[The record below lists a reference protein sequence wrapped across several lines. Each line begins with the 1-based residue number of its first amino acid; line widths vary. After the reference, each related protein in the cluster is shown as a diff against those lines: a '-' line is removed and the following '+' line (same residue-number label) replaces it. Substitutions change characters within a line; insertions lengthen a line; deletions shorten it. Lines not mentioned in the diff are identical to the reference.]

1 MKKPLTEE
9 QKAARRAS
17 ARARYAANP
26 AKFAERNKAWRLAN
40 PENEAERGKSR
51 RYTKEQKDATAKR
64 SKEWATANPE
74 KQAARVK
81 SWAAANPA
89 KVTMKAGR
97 RRASRL
103 LATPLWAN
111 EFIISEA
118 YELAQMRTKV
128 TGIVWHVDHV
138 VPLTSKLVCGLHC
151 EHNIRVIPG
160 SENIAKNNRY
170 WPDMPC

>member
-1 MKKPLTEE
+1 MRKPLTDE
-9 QKAARRAS
+9 QKE
-17 ARARYAANP
+17 
-26 AKFAERNKAWRLAN
+26 AKRIQVEAWRI
-40 PENEAERGKSR
+40 
-51 RYTKEQKDATAKR
+51 
-64 SKEWATANPE
+64 ANPE
-74 KQAARVK
+74 KAAARSRRWREAHPDRAAEVCKKWKDANPESVK
-81 SWAAANPA
+81 KNNKKWHEDNKERAAAKERKWRAANPA